1 MVWCS
6 VVEEVANKQIVL
18 LVEGMVEAEQHIV
31 VVCVAD
37 DVQVLER
44 EPYPGLESV
53 DVVNTIQNDR
63 VVVRRLAA
71 ALAFIV
77 TKQESPVFHDRA
89 AQREAVLIL
98 LQPVQFFAGNRV
110 GGGDDAAGV
119 QLVIATILV
128 NRTMEGVRP
137 TLGDDVHDPAYSAP
151 EFGRVAAVD
160 DAEFSDGLLSRG

>member
-18 LVEGMVEAEQHIV
+18 LVEGMVEAEHHIA

-44 EPYPGLESV
+44 EHYPGLESV
-53 DVVNTIQNDR
+53 DVVNTIQNDL

-77 TKQESPVFHDRA
+77 TEQESPAIHVRA
-89 AQREAVLIL
+89 YQHATVLIL
-98 LQPVQFFAGNRV
+98 L
-110 GGGDDAAGV
+110 
-119 QLVIATILV
+119 
-128 NRTMEGVRP
+128 
-137 TLGDDVHDPAYSAP
+137 
-151 EFGRVAAVD
+151 
-160 DAEFSDGLLSRG
+160 